1 MKKIKI
7 KYTTNLLI
15 HMQMILFKLMN
26 KIYIKYYLTYLQ
38 IKITVCGNLQKGSG
52 LSKIT
57 VYLIRGEDKN
67 GPF

>member
-26 KIYIKYYLTYLQ
+26 KIYIKYYLTYL
-38 IKITVCGNLQKGSG
+38 
-52 LSKIT
+52 
-57 VYLIRGEDKN
+57 
-67 GPF
+67 